1 MWEVLKKIHDYLI
14 TFPERLYPF
23 SEELEGQKITGE
35 KAYKILALKN
45 KNKYGDAYSLSS
57 PKLLLWREVFHVAG
71 SIVLILI
78 SDYLFR
84 NVSFF
89 NGLLFLGFFIFVIFI
104 QEFYLHPHYYEQKMT
119 KSVIDFLAWILPIII
134 YILL

>member
-35 KAYKILALKN
+35 KAYKLLALKN

-57 PKLLLWREVFHVAG
+57 PKLLLWRQVFHVAG

-104 QEFYLHPHYYEQKMT
+104 QEFYLHPYYYEQKMK